1 MILFNRLSLS
11 ILHYCRGIHQIVFA
25 GGVLPEQKD
34 CLISSKLL
42 FAIIENS
49 TKERLYMQSK
59 SWYQTKPYFK
69 CFAVFEVSGDIPTC
83 SPGFNFKL

>member
-1 MILFNRLSLS
+1 MILFNRISLS
-11 ILHYCRGIHQIVFA
+11 ILHYCIGIHQIVFT

-59 SWYQTKPYFK
+59 SWYQTKHFK
-69 CFAVFEVSGDIPTC
+69 CFVVFEVSGDIPTC